1 MKRLT
6 IWAAFAAALA
16 TLPAAAGCGGG
27 GGDDRG
33 DIDAGDGVDAG
44 GGGGD
49 VDAGGGSGGQ
59 GTALRASKG
68 GSIAADDTGT
78 LLAVANKATNDVS
91 LFELPSMTLITR
103 VAVGEEPVSVTWSPN
118 SDILYVV
125 NRGSQTVSVV
135 TPIAS
140 DTPTVKA
147 TIAVGSE
154 PGHAALTPNGQ
165 RLYVANWAEGTISVI
180 DTGDSAVVDELR
192 VGGAPHALCMT
203 NDGDQ
208 DDDDEL
214 LFAPDFYSRP
224 IAGQIEATDRSRLGR
239 VLRISTAD
247 HSVEVTNLPPLEVQ
261 GVDAVV
267 DAANTAGYA
276 NQLYSCVVNG
286 AFAYVTS
293 VNASP
298 DALPPGAS
306 VFGETDFHQNI
317 HGAVYAIDVSSGLLS
332 SGRTVN
338 LSELVTSLPAPKRFV
353 GVPSDI
359 QCVDNSDFC
368 YIASLNSDSVFRVDF
383 SQNPPVPGS
392 PGGDSFLEAGKSPT
406 GIAIA
411 GSTAYTYNEV
421 SRSVTEIDLATQTT
435 AQLNVESAP
444 QPTSQAEIE
453 ILAGQKF
460 FNTGLGRW
468 SANGWVGC
476 VGCHPF
482 GTTDNVTYVFPAG
495 PRQTVDVSASFNAG
509 ANVHRVLNWTAIFD
523 EVCDFELNTRGV
535 AGGTGAIVSDAALND
550 NGSANVDARIDFV
563 GPGGVADPTNGFNVG
578 SACAVARTGA
588 VPNDWDEITLYLQ
601 SLRSPRGAKAPEGDP
616 DAGRALFTE
625 ARCQA
630 CHGGPLWTISER
642 YHTPILNGD
651 LRLLTLSEA
660 GVADVSGVRSDL
672 RAVQDPALDAL
683 IDVDTNGAPHRHSCV
698 VRKVG
703 TFDNKGPGARGAAE
717 IRQNDAPA
725 QGVDGFN
732 VPSLLGTNLGAPYLH
747 NGAAETLEELLD
759 PNGSFRDH
767 LIAGNA
773 VFSPSD
779 DDVRDLIAFLRTID
793 DDTPIIDVPADQDIC
808 PPNLVVPPLP

>member
-1 MKRLT
+1 MTKRLML
-6 IWAAFAAALA
+6 WAACAAAF
-16 TLPAAAGCGGG
+16 TLPAATGCGGG
-27 GGDDRG
+27 GGDGDG
-33 DIDAGDGVDAG
+33 GIDAGDEVDAGDDIDAGVE
-44 GGGGD
+44 
-49 VDAGGGSGGQ
+49 Q

-68 GSIAADDTGT
+68 GSIAANDAGT

-91 LFELPSMTLITR
+91 LFELPSMTLVTR
-103 VAVGEEPVSVTWSPN
+103 VAVGEEPISVTWSPN
-118 SDILYVV
+118 GDILYVV
-125 NRGSQTVSVV
+125 NRASQTVSVV
-135 TPIAS
+135 TQLSSKPAEK
-140 DTPTVKA
+140 T
-147 TIAVGSE
+147 TIEVGSE
-154 PGHAALTPNGQ
+154 PGHAALTPNGK

-180 DTGDSAVVDELR
+180 DTGDNTVIDELR

-214 LFAPDFYSRP
+214 LFAPDFYARP
-224 IAGQIEATDRSRLGR
+224 IAGQAEATDRSRQGQ
-239 VLRISTAD
+239 VLRISTGD
-247 HSVEVTNLPPLEVQ
+247 HSVKITDLTPLEVQ

-286 AFAYVTS
+286 GYTYVTS

-317 HGAVYAIDVSSGLLS
+317 HGAVYAIELS
-332 SGRTVN
+332 SGEVSDERTVN
-338 LSELVTSLPAPKRFV
+338 LSELVTGLPAPKRFV

-359 QCVDNSDFC
+359 QCVDDSEFC
-368 YIASLNSDSVFRVDF
+368 YISSLNSDSVFRIDF
-383 SQNPPVPGS
+383 SRNPPLGGS
-392 PGGDSFLEAGKSPT
+392 TGVSSFLEAGKSPT

-421 SRSVTEIDLATQTT
+421 GRSVTEIDLVTQTT
-435 AQLNVESAP
+435 AQLDIESAP
-444 QPTSQAEIE
+444 QPSSQAEIE
-453 ILAGQKF
+453 QLAGQKF

-495 PRQTVDVSASFNAG
+495 PRQTVDVSASFNDG
-509 ANVHRVLNWTAIFD
+509 ASVHRILNWTGIFD
-523 EVCDFELNTRGV
+523 EICDFELNTRGV

-550 NGSANVDARIDFV
+550 NGSPNAAARIDFV
-563 GPGGVADPTNGFNVG
+563 GAGGVANPTNGFNVG

-588 VPNDWDEITLYLQ
+588 VPNDWDEITLYIQ
-601 SLRSPRGAKAPEGDP
+601 TLRSPRGAKAPEGDP
-616 DAGRALFTE
+616 VAGREVFEE
-625 ARCQA
+625 ARCQN
-630 CHGGPLWTISER
+630 CHGGPLWTVSER

-651 LRLLTLSEA
+651 LRLLTLAEA
-660 GVADVSGVRSDL
+660 GVSDVSGVRSDL
-672 RAVQDPALDAL
+672 RAVQDPATDTVIAVDA
-683 IDVDTNGAPHRHSCV
+683 NGAPHRHSCV

-703 TFDNKGPGARGAAE
+703 TFDNKGPDNRGAAE
-717 IRQNDAPA
+717 LRQNDAAA

-732 VPSLLGTNLGAPYLH
+732 VPSLLGINLGAPYLH
-747 NGAAETLEELLD
+747 NGAAETLEDLLD
-759 PNGSFRDH
+759 PDGAFGDH

-773 VFSPSD
+773 VFSPSA
-779 DDVRDLIAFLRTID
+779 DDVRNLAAFLRTID
-793 DDTPIIDVPADQDIC
+793 DDTPIIDVPANQDIC
-808 PPNLVVPPLP
+808 PPTPIVPPLP